1 MGAPSEIYIVFIA
14 IVLTK
19 NLQNTTIDIKNFL
32 MVSFIYNKKE
42 KGRPPTGGTSII
54 KGRNHAT
61 D

>member
-1 MGAPSEIYIVFIA
+1 MGAPSEIYIVFIG

-19 NLQNTTIDIKNFL
+19 KLKNTTIDIKNFL

-42 KGRPPTGGTSII
+42 KASTHGDTSIL

>member
-1 MGAPSEIYIVFIA
+1 MGTPSEIYIVFIS

-19 NLQNTTIDIKNFL
+19 NLKNTTIDIKNFL

-42 KGRPPTGGTSII
+42 KAATHGGTSII